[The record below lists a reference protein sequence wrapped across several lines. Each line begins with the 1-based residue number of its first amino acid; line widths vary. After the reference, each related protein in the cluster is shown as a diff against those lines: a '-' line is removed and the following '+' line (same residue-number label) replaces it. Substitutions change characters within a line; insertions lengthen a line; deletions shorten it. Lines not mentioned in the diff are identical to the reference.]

1 MKYLKKYETFSINEL
16 MDWATL
22 PTDVNT
28 TLGNN
33 LLSKIEQETK
43 RVLAKFDLTSLPIIQ
58 NELINLSKTLGCDLE
73 TLSDTKKLEIIL
85 ENKINS
91 MKLESIKDYIID
103 NWEVICKRIGLGT
116 IIGGIIFAVISAF
129 LGASIQ
135 TTGTIWI
142 VSNTIGQMISVI
154 GNLGPNLRN

>member
-1 MKYLKKYETFSINEL
+1 MNYLKKFETFSVNEL
-16 MDWATL
+16 MDWDTL

-33 LLSKIEQETK
+33 LLSKIQQEIKWILT
-43 RVLAKFDLTSLPIIQ
+43 KFDLTKLPIIQ

-73 TLSDTKKLEIIL
+73 TLSDPKKLEIIL

-103 NWEVICKRIGLGT
+103 NWEVICKRIGIGT
-116 IIGGIIFAVISAF
+116 IIGGIIFAVITALIGTSF
-129 LGASIQ
+129 QI
-135 TTGTIWI
+135 TGTIWLI
-142 VSNTIGQMISVI
+142 SNAIGQIITVF
-154 GNLGPNLRN
+154 GTLGPNLRK

>member
-1 MKYLKKYETFSINEL
+1 MKHLKKYETFSINEL

-43 RVLAKFDLTSLPIIQ
+43 RVLSKFALTSLPIIQ